1 MSLRL
6 GWTGLVAD
14 CKAWLFRQLVQS
26 PPGRARQVWLV
37 SGAALAGLVSG
48 LAWQWPQRHEEKTA
62 GQQRLV
68 QLQTLL
74 ESEQGKP
81 APPIV
86 GSGLGLPA
94 QGLADSAPWRWHL
107 LALSAGLVV
116 ERGQTTPK
124 ESGAAAPAQLRLRL
138 RGRYHQ
144 HGAWVAAMAN
154 DPAAPRLQSHV
165 LQSDGA
171 GLHVADVLLEP
182 WLAWPELDRG
192 PSAATALAYRPAD
205 HLDPMAEPARA
216 DSTATSSSARD
227 RGMQTASVME
237 AAALEELSFTG
248 TLRQGEQWVALL
260 SWRHRVY
267 SVRVGDE
274 LAGQTHRV
282 QRIEEGGLWL
292 QEAVR
297 HDGGG
302 RPLRERH
309 WRVGAQP

>member
-1 MSLRL
+1 MSQWL
-6 GWTGLVAD
+6 GWFGPAAD
-14 CKAWLFRQLVQS
+14 CKAWLFCQLVQS

-37 SGAALAGLVSG
+37 SGAALVGLFSG
-48 LAWQWPQRHEEKTA
+48 LAWQWPQHHEEKAA

-68 QLQTLL
+68 QLETML
-74 ESEQGKP
+74 ESERGKP
-81 APPIV
+81 APPIIAP
-86 GSGLGLPA
+86 GLGLPA
-94 QGLADSAPWRWHL
+94 QGLADLAPWRWHL

-144 HGAWVAAMAN
+144 HGAWVASMAN
-154 DPAAPRLQSHV
+154 DLGAPRLQSHV

-171 GLHVADVLLEP
+171 GLHVADVVLEP
-182 WLAWPELDRG
+182 WLALPELDRR
-192 PSAATALAYRPAD
+192 PSAVTALAYRPTV
-205 HLDPMAEPARA
+205 HLDPMSEPARP
-216 DSTATSSSARD
+216 DSTAPPSSVRAP
-227 RGMQTASVME
+227 GMQAPSAMD

-282 QRIEEGGLWL
+282 LRIDEGGLWL

-297 HDGGG
+297 HDGGRG
-302 RPLRERH
+302 PLRERH